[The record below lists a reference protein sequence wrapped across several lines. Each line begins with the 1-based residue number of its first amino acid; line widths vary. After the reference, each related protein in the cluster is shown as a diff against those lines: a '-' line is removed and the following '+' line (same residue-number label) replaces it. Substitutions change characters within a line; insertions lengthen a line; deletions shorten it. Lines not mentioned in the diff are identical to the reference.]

1 MQDDAKSESIAER
14 KGRCR
19 DEKVGKQGRRN
30 ALAMN
35 IVNHLI
41 KHTPLALIAHTRVPA
56 TLPQWY
62 CVFPYKESMLTSV
75 NLNVKFM
82 IRILTVAL

>member
-1 MQDDAKSESIAER
+1 MQDDAKSVSIAER

-41 KHTPLALIAHTRVPA
+41 KHTHWPSLPTHAFPPHTRNGIVSYPTRKA
-56 TLPQWY
+56 
-62 CVFPYKESMLTSV
+62 C
-75 NLNVKFM
+75 
-82 IRILTVAL
+82 